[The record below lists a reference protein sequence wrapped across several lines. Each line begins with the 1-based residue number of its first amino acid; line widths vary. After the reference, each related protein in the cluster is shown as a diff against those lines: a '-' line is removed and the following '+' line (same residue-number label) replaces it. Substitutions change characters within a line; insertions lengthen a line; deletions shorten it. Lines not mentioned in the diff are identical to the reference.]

1 MPTPRLRLLPNAELP
16 PAWTEQLGA
25 EEQNDILRLF
35 GHNSELFSAWNG
47 FYKHIMRDGTVPMRI
62 KEMMRLRIARLNEC
76 AV

>member
-16 PAWTEQLGA
+16 PAWAERLGEDEQS
-25 EEQNDILRLF
+25 DILRLF
-35 GHNSELFSAWNG
+35 GHNAELFAAWNG
-47 FYKHIMRDGTVPMRI
+47 FYGHIMRDGAVPMRV